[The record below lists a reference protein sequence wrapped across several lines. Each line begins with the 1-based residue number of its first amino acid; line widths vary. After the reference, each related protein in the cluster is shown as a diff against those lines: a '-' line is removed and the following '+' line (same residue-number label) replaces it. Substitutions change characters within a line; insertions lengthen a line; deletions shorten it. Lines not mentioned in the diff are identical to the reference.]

1 MKKLFIILMII
12 LMPLVVLAQEKEPI
26 TVDPTDGFDV
36 KEILQDI
43 QNKTF
48 VDSVNQVELKEVKA
62 DGGKWYLANVREVK
76 DDNTAVYRNIHFYV
90 VDEGLKTE
98 IAYYKDSVPVEITQK
113 AHTFT
118 ENVNKYTKDGVYQID
133 KTEEDLKYAI
143 ARKYEDDGAGN
154 LIEKKVIITEVND
167 LITEKEVVQKETLS
181 DTKED

>member
-1 MKKLFIILMII
+1 MKKLFIILIII

-43 QNKTF
+43 QNKSF

-90 VDEGLKTE
+90 VDEGLETE
-98 IAYYKDSVPVEITQK
+98 KAYYKDEIPTEITK
-113 AHTFT
+113 GAIDFT
-118 ENVNKYTKDGVYQID
+118 EKLTTYIEQSADLLRQVQVFEDKRFAIVEKFILDETSKNYQRKQYIA
-133 KTEEDLKYAI
+133 KEDIKGLI
-143 ARKYEDDGAGN
+143 TLT
-154 LIEKKVIITEVND
+154 LIEG
-167 LITEKEVVQKETLS
+167 
-181 DTKED
+181 

>member
-12 LMPLVVLAQEKEPI
+12 LMPLVAIAQEKEVI
-26 TVDPTDGFDV
+26 TVDPTDGFDM

-90 VDEGLKTE
+90 VDEGLETE
-98 IAYYKDSVPVEITQK
+98 KAYYKDEIPTEITK
-113 AHTFT
+113 GAIDFT
-118 ENVNKYTKDGVYQID
+118 EKLTTYIEQSADLLRQVQVFEDKRFAIVEKFILNETSKNYQRKQYIA
-133 KTEEDLKYAI
+133 KEDIKGLI
-143 ARKYEDDGAGN
+143 TLT
-154 LIEKKVIITEVND
+154 LIEG
-167 LITEKEVVQKETLS
+167 
-181 DTKED
+181 

>member
-43 QNKTF
+43 QNKSF
-48 VDSVNQVELKEVKA
+48 VDSVNQVELKEVKS

-90 VDEGLKTE
+90 VDEGLETE
-98 IAYYKDSVPVEITQK
+98 KAYYKDEIPTEITK
-113 AHTFT
+113 GAIDFT
-118 ENVNKYTKDGVYQID
+118 EKLTDDIEQSADLLRQVQVFED
-133 KTEEDLKYAI
+133 KRFAIVEKFILDETSKNYMRKQYIAKEDIKGLI
-143 ARKYEDDGAGN
+143 TLT
-154 LIEKKVIITEVND
+154 LIEG
-167 LITEKEVVQKETLS
+167 
-181 DTKED
+181 

>member
-12 LMPLVVLAQEKEPI
+12 LMPLVAIAQEKEPI

-48 VDSVNQVELKEVKA
+48 VDSINQVELKEVKA

-90 VDEGLKTE
+90 VDEGLETE
-98 IAYYKDSVPVEITQK
+98 KAYYKDEIPTEITK
-113 AHTFT
+113 GAIDFT
-118 ENVNKYTKDGVYQID
+118 EKLTTYIEQSTDLLRQVSVFEDKRFAIVEKFILNETSKNYQRKQYIA
-133 KTEEDLKYAI
+133 KEDIKGLI
-143 ARKYEDDGAGN
+143 TLI
-154 LIEKKVIITEVND
+154 LIEG
-167 LITEKEVVQKETLS
+167 
-181 DTKED
+181 

>member
-43 QNKTF
+43 QNKSF
-48 VDSVNQVELKEVKA
+48 VDFVNQVELKEVKA

-90 VDEGLKTE
+90 VDEGLETE
-98 IAYYKDSVPVEITQK
+98 KAYYKDEIPTEITK
-113 AHTFT
+113 GAIDFT
-118 ENVNKYTKDGVYQID
+118 EKLTTYIEQSTDLLRQVQIFEDKRFAIVEKFILNETSKNYQRKQYIA
-133 KTEEDLKYAI
+133 KEDIKGLI
-143 ARKYEDDGAGN
+143 TLT
-154 LIEKKVIITEVND
+154 LIEG
-167 LITEKEVVQKETLS
+167 
-181 DTKED
+181 

>member
-12 LMPLVVLAQEKEPI
+12 LMPLVVFAQEKEVI

-90 VDEGLKTE
+90 VDEGLETE
-98 IAYYKDSVPVEITQK
+98 KAYYKDEIPTEITK
-113 AHTFT
+113 GAIDFT
-118 ENVNKYTKDGVYQID
+118 EKLTTFIEQSTDLLRQVQVFEDKRFAIVEKFILDETSKNYQRKQYIA
-133 KTEEDLKYAI
+133 KEDIKGLI
-143 ARKYEDDGAGN
+143 TLT
-154 LIEKKVIITEVND
+154 LIEG
-167 LITEKEVVQKETLS
+167 
-181 DTKED
+181 

>member
-12 LMPLVVLAQEKEPI
+12 LMPLVAIAQDTKEVI

-48 VDSVNQVELKEVKA
+48 VYSVNQVELKEVKA

-90 VDEGLKTE
+90 VDEGLETE
-98 IAYYKDSVPVEITQK
+98 KAYYKDSIPTEITK
-113 AHTFT
+113 GAIDFT
-118 ENVNKYTKDGVYQID
+118 EKLTAYIEQSADLLRQVQVFEDKRFAIVEKFILNKTTGFY
-133 KTEEDLKYAI
+133 
-143 ARKYEDDGAGN
+143 
-154 LIEKKVIITEVND
+154 EKKQYIAKEDIKG
-167 LITEKEVVQKETLS
+167 LITLTIIEG
-181 DTKED
+181 

>member
-43 QNKTF
+43 QNKSF

-90 VDEGLKTE
+90 VDEGLETE
-98 IAYYKDSVPVEITQK
+98 KAYYKDEIPTEITK
-113 AHTFT
+113 GAIDFT
-118 ENVNKYTKDGVYQID
+118 EKLTAYIEQSTDLLRQVQVFEDKRFAIVEKFILDETSKNYTRKQYIA
-133 KTEEDLKYAI
+133 KEDIKGLI
-143 ARKYEDDGAGN
+143 TLT
-154 LIEKKVIITEVND
+154 LIEG
-167 LITEKEVVQKETLS
+167 
-181 DTKED
+181 

>member
-1 MKKLFIILMII
+1 MII
-12 LMPLVVLAQEKEPI
+12 LMPFTVLAQDSKEVI

-90 VDEGLKTE
+90 VDEGLETE
-98 IAYYKDSVPVEITQK
+98 KAYYKDEIPTEITK
-113 AHTFT
+113 GAIDFT
-118 ENVNKYTKDGVYQID
+118 EKLTTYIEQSADLLRQVQVFKDKRFAIVEKFILNETSKNYQRKQYIA
-133 KTEEDLKYAI
+133 KEDIKGLI
-143 ARKYEDDGAGN
+143 TLI
-154 LIEKKVIITEVND
+154 LIEG
-167 LITEKEVVQKETLS
+167 
-181 DTKED
+181 